1 MQVKKKYFME
11 KIEIKAKEIKK
22 EGEIKNVE
30 LENIEP
36 EKVSPKKEKIKKKRT
51 AKKIAKPVEMK
62 AETIQKEGLAE
73 EVKIEKPEVEKLKK
87 PKLFLEKNMDDIFK
101 SKEEMER
108 EEKINNLFK
117 SASSVENLEDKSSYI
132 APESEKIIAEEPP
145 KKKWKVLANIL
156 VVVVFL
162 GLTAAAG
169 YLWWQ
174 YKKAAPSAQTA
185 TVADEASIIAEKI
198 KNLTDLPLENPA
210 LATITDPTTDQPL
223 FSDALP
229 GDKVLIYIQ
238 AKKAILYRP
247 SSNEVI
253 ETINLLSSKTPGTGT
268 SNSEKTPEKIETK
281 VKVDVLNGTEIKGLA
296 KETANKLSGME
307 NVEVVKTGN
316 AQGVYTKIL
325 VIDVSGKNETATKLI
340 AQKLGGETGAL
351 PVGESKGIADILV
364 IAGK

>member
-1 MQVKKKYFME
+1 ME

-51 AKKIAKPVEMK
+51 AKKIAEPVEMK
-62 AETIQKEGLAE
+62 AETLQREGLAE
-73 EVKIEKPEVEKLKK
+73 EVKIEKPEVEKIKK
-87 PKLFLEKNMDDIFK
+87 PKLFLEKNMNDIFK

-117 SASSVENLEDKSSYI
+117 SDSSVENSEDKGSYI
-132 APESEKIIAEEPP
+132 APESEKIIAEEPQG
-145 KKKWKVLANIL
+145 KKWKVLVNIL
-156 VVVVFL
+156 VVMIFL

-169 YLWWQ
+169 YFWWQ
-174 YKKAAPSAQTA
+174 YKKTAPSAQTVP
-185 TVADEASIIAEKI
+185 VADEASIIAEKI
-198 KNLTDLPLENPA
+198 KNLVDLPPETPV
-210 LATITDPTTDQPL
+210 LATITDLSADQPL
-223 FSDALP
+223 FSNALP
-229 GDKVLIYIQ
+229 GDKALIYIQ

-253 ETINLLSSKTPGTGT
+253 ETINLLSSKTPETGTGT
-268 SNSEKTPEKIETK
+268 SNSEKTSEKIETK

-296 KETANKLSGME
+296 KETADKLSGME
-307 NVEVVKTGN
+307 NVEVAKIGN
-316 AQGVYTKIL
+316 AQGAYTKIL
-325 VIDVSGKNETATKLI
+325 VIDVSGKNEIAAKLI
-340 AQKLGGETGAL
+340 VQKLGGETGAL
-351 PVGESKGIADILV
+351 PAGESKGIADILV

>member
-36 EKVSPKKEKIKKKRT
+36 EKVSSKKEKIKRKRT
-51 AKKIAKPVEMK
+51 VKKIVKPVEMK

-73 EVKIEKPEVEKLKK
+73 EVKIEKPEVEKLEK

-117 SASSVENLEDKSSYI
+117 SASSVENLEGKSSYI
-132 APESEKIIAEEPP
+132 APESEKIIAAEPQG
-145 KKKWKVLANIL
+145 KKWKVWANIL
-156 VVVVFL
+156 VVVIFL
-162 GLTAAAG
+162 GLAITAG

-185 TVADEASIIAEKI
+185 TVADETVAIVEKI
-198 KNLTDLPLENPA
+198 KNQADLPPETPV

-223 FSDALP
+223 FSDALS

-253 ETINLLSSKTPGTGT
+253 ETINLLSSKTPETGTGAA
-268 SNSEKTPEKIETK
+268 NLEKIETK

-307 NVEVVKTGN
+307 NVEVAKTSN

-325 VIDVSGKNETATKLI
+325 VVDISGKNAIAAKLI

>member
-1 MQVKKKYFME
+1 M
-11 KIEIKAKEIKK
+11 
-22 EGEIKNVE
+22 N
-30 LENIEP
+30 
-36 EKVSPKKEKIKKKRT
+36 
-51 AKKIAKPVEMK
+51 
-62 AETIQKEGLAE
+62 
-73 EVKIEKPEVEKLKK
+73 
-87 PKLFLEKNMDDIFK
+87 DIFK

-132 APESEKIIAEEPP
+132 APESEKIIAAEPQG
-145 KKKWKVLANIL
+145 KKWKVWANIL
-156 VVVVFL
+156 VVVIFL

-174 YKKAAPSAQTA
+174 YKKSTPSAQTA
-185 TVADEASIIAEKI
+185 LVADEVSIIVEKI
-198 KNLTDLPLENPA
+198 KNQVDLPQENPV
-210 LATITDPTTDQPL
+210 LAIITDPTTDQSL

-247 SSNEVI
+247 SSDQVV
-253 ETINLLSSKTPGTGT
+253 ETISLLSSKTAETGTGVA
-268 SNSEKTPEKIETK
+268 NPEKIETK

-296 KETANKLSGME
+296 KETADKLSGME
-307 NVEVVKTGN
+307 NVEVAKTGN

-325 VIDVSGKNETATKLI
+325 VVDISGKNVIAAKLI
-340 AQKLGGETGAL
+340 AQKLGGETGVL
-351 PVGESKGIADILV
+351 PAGESKGIADILV